1 MNSQKQNLLS
11 KFLEGKLVLRG
22 IYLVGSPKT
31 VFSACTAT
39 STSLAPT
46 FIPINVGPRFCV
58 ERIQPERRKHC
69 NFLKQYE
76 ISVYFE

>member
-39 STSLAPT
+39 STSLAQKRWPT
-46 FIPINVGPRFCV
+46 FIPINVGQRFCA
-58 ERIQPERRKHC
+58 KHATYGLHSR
-69 NFLKQYE
+69 NGKTKTL
-76 ISVYFE
+76 

>member
-31 VFSACTAT
+31 VFSAFTAT
-39 STSLAPT
+39 TKRLAQKRWPTLMRIRVHATYGLHSRNDNSTGKT
-46 FIPINVGPRFCV
+46 
-58 ERIQPERRKHC
+58 KTM
-69 NFLKQYE
+69 
-76 ISVYFE
+76 